1 MAEGDAGDRG
11 LTVLGIS
18 GSLRRGSYN
27 RMLLLNA
34 LRRLPEEVEWRIAEI
49 RGIPVLDEDEISNPP
64 KEVIELKRSIGE
76 ADLVVIATPEYNHS
90 TSGAL
95 KNAIDWV
102 SRPRKDNPFEWKPVV
117 IMSASTGVLGGIRA
131 QEHLRQILASLGAL
145 VVTYPEVV
153 VGSADS
159 KFDGEGRLR
168 DPAALRF
175 IDELLGNG
183 LRLARALRVGLEV
196 ADARLYGK

>member
-1 MAEGDAGDRG
+1 MAEWYEG
-11 LTVLGIS
+11 LRVLGIS

-27 RMLLLNA
+27 TMLLLNA
-34 LRRLPEEVEWRIAEI
+34 LRRLPEGVSWRIADI
-49 RGIPVLDEDEISNPP
+49 GGIPVLNEDEISNPP
-64 KEVIELKRSIGE
+64 GAVVELKASIAE
-76 ADLVVIATPEYNHS
+76 ADLVVISTPEYNHS

-102 SRPRKDNPFEWKPVV
+102 SRPRKGNPFEWKPVA
-117 IMSASTGVLGGIRA
+117 IMSASTGMLGGIRA

-153 VGSADS
+153 VGSAES
-159 KFDGEGRLR
+159 KFDEEGRLR
-168 DPAALRF
+168 DPAALKF

-183 LRLARALRVGLEV
+183 LRLARALKVGLEV
-196 ADARLYGK
+196 ADAYGR

>member
-1 MAEGDAGDRG
+1 MAYEGIK
-11 LTVLGIS
+11 VLGIA
-18 GSLRRGSYN
+18 GSLRKGSYN

-34 LRRLPEEVEWRIAEI
+34 LQRLPAGVEWKVADID
-49 RGIPVLDEDEISNPP
+49 GIPLLNEDEMSNVPP
-64 KEVIELKRSIGE
+64 EVLELRRNIEE
-76 ADLVVIATPEYNHS
+76 ADLVVISTPEYNHS

-95 KNAIDWV
+95 KNAIDWL
-102 SRPRKDNPFEWKPVV
+102 SRPRKGNPFEWKPVV
-117 IMSASTGVLGGIRA
+117 LMSASTGMLGGIRA

-159 KFDGEGRLR
+159 KFDEDGRLK
-168 DPAALRF
+168 DPVALRF

-183 LRLARALRVGLEV
+183 LRLAKALKVGLELMDGCEQRV
-196 ADARLYGK
+196 G